1 MNEPSLRLGLIKN
14 HSSYFSSLKSVL
26 VLGSAPLDNLPL
38 LQDITSEV
46 SIYPEDIIGPPSS
59 LKYLS
64 TLVILQS
71 LLNL

>member
-26 VLGSAPLDNLPL
+26 VLGSASLDNLPL

-46 SIYPEDIIGPPSS
+46 LIYLEDILGPSSS
-59 LKYLS
+59 LKHLS
-64 TLVILQS
+64 TLVVL
-71 LLNL
+71 